1 LATLQPDQY
10 EYVTWPADQA
20 LVIQGNPGTGKTI
33 VAAHRAAY
41 LVSGERDRALG
52 RVLLVGPTLGYKA
65 HVSEVVHE
73 LATERQ
79 VRVEGLTDLLQ
90 RLRGLKMMP
99 GGALE
104 GKYHEFDDTIADDA
118 DMVAETL
125 RDRDPAFNRANAQE
139 KVRRIYECL
148 RANDVLGEPVAY
160 VGEVVRGY
168 KSWPEFDKAARE
180 RRYVPVLAACGLS
193 ADIWK
198 SRWFDH
204 VIVDEAQD
212 VRPLEWR
219 LLSRINRGRGWTII
233 GDVYQRRWDHS
244 YRDWGTLIA
253 ELGLH
258 DRPGG
263 VTQVTIERGYRST
276 KQIMRFANQLLP
288 AEGRRSESLQQD
300 GPDPVVT
307 KVVPKALADKV
318 LAEVIRL
325 CDAHPAGTVAVVAPN
340 PTVVEDKLRRSG
352 WLRDQA
358 NPTTWLK
365 GDRRV
370 SSLGSEASRG
380 LEFDAVVVV
389 EPEDFPQN
397 LGIRG
402 QLYTS
407 LTRANRELAVVHS
420 KPLPDKMKAR
430 V

>member
-1 LATLQPDQY
+1 
-10 EYVTWPADQA
+10 
-20 LVIQGNPGTGKTI
+20 
-33 VAAHRAAY
+33 
-41 LVSGERDRALG
+41 
-52 RVLLVGPTLGYKA
+52 
-65 HVSEVVHE
+65 
-73 LATERQ
+73 
-79 VRVEGLTDLLQ
+79 
-90 RLRGLKMMP
+90 
-99 GGALE
+99 
-104 GKYHEFDDTIADDA
+104 
-118 DMVAETL
+118 
-125 RDRDPAFNRANAQE
+125 
-139 KVRRIYECL
+139 
-148 RANDVLGEPVAY
+148 
-160 VGEVVRGY
+160 
-168 KSWPEFDKAARE
+168 
-180 RRYVPVLAACGLS
+180 
-193 ADIWK
+193 
-198 SRWFDH
+198 
-204 VIVDEAQD
+204 
-212 VRPLEWR
+212 
-219 LLSRINRGRGWTII
+219 
-233 GDVYQRRWDHS
+233 
-244 YRDWGTLIA
+244 
-253 ELGLH
+253 
-258 DRPGG
+258 